1 MSLVFDHTKEN
12 FSEAMGMQEGESKD
26 LAMKLSKITA
36 DFVKSGEMKNS
47 ELAEQLALELS
58 YSELVYISAN
68 HVINTAQEA
77 LLKMKSSTEEQL
89 KELISKIKKELG
101 DD

>member
-12 FSEAMGMQEGESKD
+12 FSEAMGLRKEEPRE
-26 LAMKLSKITA
+26 LAMKLSKITK
-36 DFVKSGEMKNS
+36 DFVKSEMKNS

-58 YSELVYISAN
+58 YSELVFISAN
-68 HVINTAQEA
+68 HVINTAKEA
-77 LLKMKSSTEEQL
+77 LLKMESSTEEQL
-89 KELISKIKKELG
+89 KELLSKLKKELG